1 MVVMSAP
8 ANTSV
13 VSKPEISLVQL
24 YLLRVAY
31 LLLVVGLGSAVWPAL
46 FHHESWPLTLSP
58 WNGIGTSMLCA
69 LSLLALLGIRKPL
82 AMLPL
87 LVFETTWKV
96 IWLTAVA
103 LPLWTSHTH
112 IDDVVVQTI
121 QACLMVVIFPL
132 VIPWRYVFANFV
144 AGPADRWR

>member
-1 MVVMSAP
+1 MSAMP
-8 ANTSV
+8 MAVNTSAV
-13 VSKPEISLVQL
+13 PKPEVSLVQL

-69 LSLLALLGIRKPL
+69 LSLLALLGLRNPL

-103 LPLWTSHTH
+103 LPLWTSHSH
-112 IDDVVVQTI
+112 IADDVAQTI

-144 AGPADRWR
+144 AGAADRWR